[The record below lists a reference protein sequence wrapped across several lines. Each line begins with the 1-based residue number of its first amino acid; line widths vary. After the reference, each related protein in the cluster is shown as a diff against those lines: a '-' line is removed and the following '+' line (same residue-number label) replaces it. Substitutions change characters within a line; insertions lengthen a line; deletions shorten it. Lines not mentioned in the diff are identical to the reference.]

1 MSGSYHAIFLQLK
14 GNTKLQLNEMA
25 EDVDSILGELVIKLQ
40 TKKKVKT
47 ERKQLKVKNELIDNK
62 VI

>member
-1 MSGSYHAIFLQLK
+1 MSGSYHATFLQLK
-14 GNTKLQLNEMA
+14 GNTKSQLNEMA